1 MNPFKRL
8 SIYENETLKRY
19 IGKKLPEEEPHIFAI
34 AEAAFSSLRSTKK
47 NQSVIIS
54 GESGAGKRLTI
65 CLLLTSLVNPQNL
78 SSSLSRLARHLK
90 IKSPGY
96 SSKF

>member
-1 MNPFKRL
+1 MPESFFDV
-8 SIYENETLKRY
+8 TLLDLKVHESRV
-19 IGKKLPEEEPHIFAI
+19 
-34 AEAAFSSLRSTKK
+34 S
-47 NQSVIIS
+47 QSFILS
-54 GESGAGKRLTI
+54 GESGAGKRLAMEI
-65 CLLLTSLVNPQNL
+65 INQKSYNLL